1 MRRLED
7 RPKTGETHLSPLTE
21 DPGRE
26 RNRQN
31 SGDLLRWQTGPPSLA
46 IEVVILKDVPVK
58 CPFGAQ
64 SLMRMGEI
72 VRDDI
77 TTARNGLRS

>member
-46 IEVVILKDVPVK
+46 IEVADPKRRP
-58 CPFGAQ
+58 
-64 SLMRMGEI
+64 GEVSI
-72 VRDDI
+72 
-77 TTARNGLRS
+77 RSPESDEDGRESPR